1 MQIYTTTIMNT
12 SAKVI
17 SSDRMDCKSF
27 KTFDSAVEYLIDFL
41 IDEGIIEMSGVPD
54 AERFLRDHHA
64 MHVYT
69 ADMEL
74 HIEENE
80 LCEW

>member
-1 MQIYTTTIMNT
+1 MTVYTTVILNT
-12 SAKVI
+12 STGATAPN
-17 SSDRMDCKSF
+17 RMDCKSF
-27 KTFDSAVEYLIDFL
+27 KTFDSAIEYLIDFL

-54 AERFLRDHHA
+54 AEKFLRDNHS

-69 ADMEL
+69 ANMEL

-80 LCEW
+80 LCDW